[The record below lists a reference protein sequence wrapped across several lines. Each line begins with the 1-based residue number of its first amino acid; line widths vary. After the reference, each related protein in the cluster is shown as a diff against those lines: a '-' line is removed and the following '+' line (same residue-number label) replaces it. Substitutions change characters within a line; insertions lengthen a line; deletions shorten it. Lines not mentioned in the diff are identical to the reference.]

1 MPFIRKSY
9 ARLLRRGYKSSKIR
23 PIFLEAISKVLGNDE
38 PRAPRAA
45 PDPDMPGPLFL
56 HLKYNPS
63 DPSPH
68 ALQSV
73 FKDTIVQPKGKD
85 HISQV
90 DTLNKYQG
98 KADFDRATICYSSQK
113 NLGAL
118 LSPRKHRFGDD
129 FSVAD
134 FYTTHI
140 APDDEV

>member
-1 MPFIRKSY
+1 M
-9 ARLLRRGYKSSKIR
+9 
-23 PIFLEAISKVLGNDE
+23 LGNDE
-38 PRAPRAA
+38 PRTQRIM
-45 PDPDMPGPLFL
+45 PDPDTPGPLFL

-68 ALQSV
+68 KLQSV

-90 DTLNKYQG
+90 NTYNKYQG
-98 KADFDRATICYSSQK
+98 KADFDRAIICYSSQK
-113 NLGAL
+113 CLGDL

-134 FYTTHI
+134 FYTANI
-140 APDDEV
+140 ASNDDE